1 VPQRLIGVPTAVAL
15 LVVAAGCKPQ
25 LPSAP
30 PNDIAIRI
38 EWSGPADLDLYVKE
52 PGGTEIS
59 RHTTQSPT
67 GAIYSG
73 DCNAT
78 PQTMC
83 ASPMEMV
90 YWPKRNAPAGAFH
103 YRVLLVNNH
112 LQAMPVAFKVFVLH
126 DTKIVNEEEASISNV
141 RGWWGPRTVT
151 RK

>member
-1 VPQRLIGVPTAVAL
+1 VARRLSPAPIVL
-15 LVVAAGCKPQ
+15 LVLAAGCKPE

-30 PNDIAIRI
+30 ANDIAIRI
-38 EWSGPADLDLYVKE
+38 EWSGAADLDLYVKE

-67 GAIYSG
+67 GAVYSG

-90 YWPKRNAPAGAFH
+90 YWPKHNAPAGTYQF
-103 YRVLLVNNH
+103 RVLLVNNH
-112 LQAMPVAFKVFVLH
+112 LQAMPIAFKVYVLH
-126 DTKIVNEEEASISNV
+126 GAKIVSQEDASIANV
-141 RGWWGPRTVT
+141 GRWWGPQAAAW
-151 RK
+151 K

>member
-1 VPQRLIGVPTAVAL
+1 MAVRPSLRLSLIATAAIAAL
-15 LVVAAGCKPQ
+15 SSCTPQ

-38 EWSGPADLDLYVKE
+38 EWSGRADLDLYVKE
-52 PGGTEIS
+52 PGGTELS
-59 RHTTQSPT
+59 RHTTQSPS
-67 GAIYSG
+67 GAVYSG

-90 YWPKRNAPAGAFH
+90 YWPKRNAPAGTFQ

-112 LQAMPVAFKVFVLH
+112 LDAMPITFKVFVLH
-126 DTKIVNEEEASISNV
+126 GTKIVHEEDGSIAGV
-141 RGWWGPRTVT
+141 G
-151 RK
+151 

>member
-1 VPQRLIGVPTAVAL
+1 MPQRLARLPATLAL
-15 LVVAAGCKPQ
+15 LVAAAGCKPQ
-25 LPSAP
+25 LPFAP

-38 EWSGPADLDLYVKE
+38 EWSGAADLDLYVKE
-52 PGGTEIS
+52 PGGTELS

-90 YWPKRNAPAGAFH
+90 YWPKHHAPAGAFQ

-112 LQAMPVAFKVFVLH
+112 LQAMPVAFKVFVLQG
-126 DTKIVNEEEASISNV
+126 TKIVSEEAASIANV
-141 RGWWGPRTVT
+141 GGWWGPRAAT

>member
-1 VPQRLIGVPTAVAL
+1 MPQRLIGVPTAVAL

-126 DTKIVNEEEASISNV
+126 DTKFVNEEEASISNV
-141 RGWWGPRTVT
+141 RGWWGPRTVS

>member
-1 VPQRLIGVPTAVAL
+1 VARRLSPGLVIL
-15 LVVAAGCKPQ
+15 LIQAAGCKPQ

-38 EWSGPADLDLYVKE
+38 EWSGAADLDLYVNE
-52 PGGTEIS
+52 PGGTELS

-67 GAIYSG
+67 GAVYSG

-83 ASPMEMV
+83 AAPMEMV
-90 YWPKRNAPAGAFH
+90 YWPKHNAASGTYR

-112 LQAMPVAFKVFVLH
+112 LAAMPVAFKAFVLH
-126 DTKIVNEEEASISNV
+126 GTKIVSEEDGTIDSV
-141 RGWWGPRTVT
+141 GRWWGPRNS
-151 RK
+151 KF

>member
-1 VPQRLIGVPTAVAL
+1 VARRLSPAPIVFLAL
-15 LVVAAGCKPQ
+15 AAGCTPE

-30 PNDIAIRI
+30 PNDIAVRI
-38 EWSGPADLDLYVKE
+38 EWTGPADLDLYVKE

-59 RHTTQSPT
+59 RHATQSPT

-90 YWPKRNAPAGAFH
+90 YWPKRKAPAGAFQ
-103 YRVLLVNNH
+103 YRVVLVNNH

-126 DTKIVNEEEASISNV
+126 GTKIVSEEDASIPRVS
-141 RGWWGPRTVT
+141 GWWGP
-151 RK
+151 KAAALK